1 MSNRVVPA
9 PAPRFPLWSSAAALA
24 LLASCS
30 SLAGETSG
38 DRYTAPGGVFSLP
51 VPDVSLGARVEDQ
64 YGTQPES
71 ELSFGWVSFHD
82 DFGSVRSVRYE
93 QLPSDVARQFSD
105 PARAAE
111 MLRGFAHDVMIAGI
125 QQDSPR
131 ARIVHEELVAL
142 PDGLSAWFAVLEI
155 PEGATLLASSA
166 EHPEGRRLDSTRGF
180 LLLCRADL
188 LFALSAAD
196 DFGQV
201 LALGGE
207 EAAPV
212 EAASPATLDGLESTL
227 VQLYSS
233 MSFR

>member
-30 SLAGETSG
+30 SLAGEKSG
-38 DRYTAPGGVFSLP
+38 GRYTAPGGIFSLP
-51 VPDVSLGARVEDQ
+51 VPDLSLGARVEDQ
-64 YGTQPES
+64 HGTQTES
-71 ELSFGWVSFHD
+71 NLLVGWVSFHD

-93 QLPSDVARQFSD
+93 QFPSDVARQFSD

-111 MLRGFAHDVMIAGI
+111 RLRGFAHDVMLAGI

-131 ARIVHEELVAL
+131 ARIVHEEPVAL

-155 PEGATLLASSA
+155 PEGSTLLLSSA
-166 EHPEGRRLDSTRGF
+166 EHPEGQRLDSTRGF

-188 LFALSAAD
+188 FFALSAAD
-196 DFGQV
+196 DFGRV
-201 LALGGE
+201 LELDGK
-207 EAAPV
+207 EAAPA
-212 EAASPATLDGLESTL
+212 EAPSPATLDALEGTL